1 MAQFDPAS
9 AACAPSPFTPVSHAP
24 VSLRPVS
31 PGPVSPV
38 PVSSS
43 PLTSIIVPVFREY
56 PERLRRAIDS
66 VRRQSS
72 PHWELILVS
81 DDGVYYEHLLADVV
95 AGDPRFRFASTGRI
109 AAGPSAARNV
119 GLNMAAGDAVA
130 FLDSDDFLE
139 PDKLAVMTPLAMSHG
154 VAIDNTRYGFENG
167 ESAMGVYCPRATE
180 GLHNLSFFLNIPW
193 PLIPV
198 YNRHRFPDARFAEDI
213 RFAEDMLFN
222 FTMLL
227 SNGGGYFVSRS
238 LHNYLIRPV
247 SMSHGPD
254 AGQRAD
260 DSYTRIIANLVAR
273 SAPAVL
279 VSAMERKRL
288 INRQF
293 LEWQQWEQGS
303 FHDFVSGE
311 LAAGESTSGESTSG
325 ELASGELVSRASV

>member
-1 MAQFDPAS
+1 MPQFDPAS
-9 AACAPSPFTPVSHAP
+9 AAPAP
-24 VSLRPVS
+24 VSAVPAS
-31 PGPVSPV
+31 PA
-38 PVSSS
+38 

-56 PERLRRAIDS
+56 PDRLSRAIDS

-81 DDGVYYEHLLADVV
+81 DDGECYEQLLAEIVGD
-95 AGDPRFRFASTGRI
+95 DPRFRFASTGRI

-119 GLNMAAGDAVA
+119 GLDMAAGDAVA

-139 PDKLAVMTPLAMSHG
+139 PDKLAVMTPLAMKHG

-167 ESAMGVYCPRATE
+167 ESAMGVYCPHATE
-180 GLHNLSFFLNIPW
+180 GLHGLSFFLNIPW

-198 YNRHRFPDARFAEDI
+198 YNRRRFPAARFAEDI

-222 FTMLL
+222 FTMLQE
-227 SNGGGYFVSRS
+227 NGGGYFVVRP
-238 LHNYLIRPV
+238 LHNYLIRSV

-254 AGQRAD
+254 AGQRAEA
-260 DSYTRIIANLVAR
+260 SYARIIDSLIEDG
-273 SAPAVL
+273 APSIL
-279 VSAMERKRL
+279 ISAMERKRT

-293 LEWQQWEQGS
+293 LEWQQWERGS

-311 LAAGESTSGESTSG
+311 LAAGELTGGELARS
-325 ELASGELVSRASV
+325 ELASGASV